1 MTDTGIYCTGSDVV
15 WKAGSGCSAAIK
27 TGSIYTNSF
36 ISQAEGVINVACGKE
51 FASSTTAFQT
61 LGSGMRT
68 MLTDAASN
76 MAAIYAINWDYSG
89 YPTRIVAEDSIN
101 VLRDAY
107 LRDLA
112 ILKERE
118 SQSFLM
124 TGVAP

>member
-36 ISQAEGVINVACGKE
+36 IAQAEGVINVASGRV
-51 FASSTTAFQT
+51 FASTAAEFQALT
-61 LGSGMRT
+61 SGTRT

-76 MAAIYAINWDYSG
+76 MAAIYAINFDYQG
-89 YPTRIVAEDSIN
+89 FPTRIVAEDSIN

-118 SQSFLM
+118 AQTFIQ
-124 TGVAP
+124 TGVSP